1 MQQKLTQV
9 LMLQTLA
16 GVILQFLDVLL
27 FRRIIIV
34 NEKPPSGSV
43 DKVCIVMYCI
53 VFYCIVLLIDW
64 LVGWWLIDWTIDA
77 IFNVRC

>member
-1 MQQKLTQV
+1 
-9 LMLQTLA
+9 MLQTLA
-16 GVILQFLDVLL
+16 GVILQFLDELL

-64 LVGWWLIDWTIDA
+64 LIDWLVDD
-77 IFNVRC
+77 